1 MRDVSL
7 NPARPREADTVTRA
21 AAPLSWLDDP
31 ANAARLVTL
40 SAGALR
46 AVLAPD
52 IGGALAAF

>member
-1 MRDVSL
+1 M
-7 NPARPREADTVTRA
+7 TRA